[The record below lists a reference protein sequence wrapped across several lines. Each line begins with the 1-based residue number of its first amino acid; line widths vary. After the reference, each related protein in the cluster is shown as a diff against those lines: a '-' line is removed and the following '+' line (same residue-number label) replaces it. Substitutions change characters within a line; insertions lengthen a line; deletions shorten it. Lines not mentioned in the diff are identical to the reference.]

1 MRFVLTWCLLF
12 LLAAVGSA
20 QTNIFGPATHFP
32 AGPGPRSLVVA
43 DFNGD
48 SKPDLVVTNSSA
60 SLSILLGT
68 GTGAFGAPTTVA
80 GGAVEVAAGDF
91 NADGNLDL
99 AVTNG
104 GSQVLI
110 FLGTGTGTFGP
121 PTALAANVRSSWSLA
136 VADFNGDGKLD
147 LALAD
152 FGDNVVS
159 ILLGLGDGS
168 FSSPTLVRTRIGP
181 NLIFVVA
188 GDFDGDGKP
197 DLAVANHW
205 MPVAD
210 EYDVQVLLGT
220 GTGSFTPLP
229 GEAPWVTAGKNPRR
243 MAVGDFNRDG
253 KLDLAVA
260 CVSEPALSV
269 LLGTGGG
276 NLGTRTIF
284 QTGGSPWAV
293 AVGDV
298 NGDGNP
304 DLAVTNFNG
313 TPSSV
318 AILLGSGSGA
328 FGPATILTVGNRPT
342 SVALSDL
349 NGDGLLDLAVA
360 NEDSNTVT
368 VFLNHGPMA
377 TLTVTRQGSGTGTI
391 TSSPAGI
398 NCGATCAADYTAG
411 TAVTITATV
420 PSGSYFV
427 GWSGAGC
434 TGVDPC
440 VVTMDVDKTVTATFS
455 ATAFTF
461 TDEALTPQQT
471 VVKAAHVVELRQ
483 AINTLRMNHGIG
495 AFAFTDPTLTVGSAL
510 VKAAHI
516 VDLRTAL
523 DAVYDAVG
531 RARPAYTD
539 STIMAGQT
547 TIKRV
552 HILEIRLAVRALE

>member
-1 MRFVLTWCLLF
+1 VRFVFTWCLLF
-12 LLAAVGSA
+12 LLVAVSSA
-20 QTNIFGPATHFP
+20 QTGIFGPATHFP
-32 AGPGPRSLVVA
+32 AGPGPQSLVVA

-48 SKPDLVVTNSSA
+48 SKPDLVVTNSNA

-80 GGAVEVAAGDF
+80 GGAVEVAVGDF
-91 NADGNLDL
+91 NADGHLDL

-104 GSQVLI
+104 GSEVLI

-121 PTALAANVRSSWSLA
+121 PTAFAANVRSSRSLA

-147 LALAD
+147 LAVAD

-168 FSSPTLVRTRIGP
+168 FSAPTVVRTRIGP
-181 NLIFVVA
+181 YLIFVVA

-205 MPVAD
+205 MPVDD
-210 EYDVQVLLGT
+210 EYSVQVLLGT
-220 GTGSFTPLP
+220 GSGSFTPLP
-229 GEAPWVTAGKNPRR
+229 GETPWVTACKNPRSL
-243 MAVGDFNRDG
+243 AVGDFNRDG

-260 CVSEPALSV
+260 CVSEGLSV
-269 LLGTGGG
+269 LLGTGDGS
-276 NLGTRTIF
+276 LGPATIF
-284 QTGGSPWAV
+284 APGAGWWSV
-293 AVGDV
+293 AVGNV

-304 DLAVTNFNG
+304 DLAASNIFSTSGV
-313 TPSSV
+313 S
-318 AILLGSGSGA
+318 ILLGSGSGS
-328 FGPATILTVGNRPT
+328 FGAPTSYPVGNRPV

-349 NGDGLLDLAVA
+349 NGDGYLDLAVA
-360 NEDSNTVT
+360 NQDSNTVS
-368 VFLNHGPMA
+368 VLLNNA
-377 TLTVTRQGSGTGTI
+377 AILTVNRTGSGTGTV
-391 TSSPAGI
+391 TSNPLGI
-398 NCGATCAADYTAG
+398 NCGATCTAAYTVG
-411 TAVTITATV
+411 TAVTLTAAV
-420 PSGSYFV
+420 PSGSYFA

-471 VVKAAHVVELRQ
+471 LVKAAHVVELRQ
-483 AINTLRMNHGIG
+483 AINTVRMNHGIG
-495 AFAFTDPTLTVGSAL
+495 AFAFTDLTLTVGSAL
-510 VKAAHI
+510 VKAVHI
-516 VDLRTAL
+516 IELRTAL
-523 DAVYDAVG
+523 DAVYDVVG

-539 STIMAGQT
+539 STIMVGQT
-547 TIKRV
+547 AIKRV
-552 HILEIRLAVRALE
+552 HILEIRVAARALE